1 MYLHLG
7 QGVVAK
13 TREII
18 GIFDLDTST
27 IRGSTREFLAAAEKE
42 NRVTTVAMD
51 ELPKAFVVCDSGQ
64 KPGKDKRFRRLL
76 ASGQKPRVDEI
87 FISPLA
93 AATLLKRNEMGRFL

>member
-13 TREII
+13 TRDII

-51 ELPKAFVVCDSGQ
+51 ELPKSFVVCD
-64 KPGKDKRFRRLL
+64 
-76 ASGQKPRVDEI
+76 SGQKPRVDEI

-93 AATLLKRNEMGRFL
+93 AATLLKRNEMGRLL

>member
-13 TREII
+13 RREII

-51 ELPKAFVVCDSGQ
+51 ELPKSFVVC
-64 KPGKDKRFRRLL
+64 

>member
-51 ELPKAFVVCDSGQ
+51 ELPKSFVVCDSGH
-64 KPGKDKRFRRLL
+64 
-76 ASGQKPRVDEI
+76 KPRVDEI

>member
-13 TREII
+13 TREVI

-27 IRGSTREFLAAAEKE
+27 IRKATREFLAAAEKE
-42 NRVTTVAMD
+42 NRVTTVAKE
-51 ELPKAFVVCDSGQ
+51 ELPKAFVLCASQ
-64 KPGKDKRFRRLL
+64 KIRG
-76 ASGQKPRVDEI
+76 DEV

-93 AATLLKRNEMGRFL
+93 SSTLEKRIELERFI

>member
-51 ELPKAFVVCDSGQ
+51 ELPKSFVVCDSGQ
-64 KPGKDKRFRRLL
+64 KP
-76 ASGQKPRVDEI
+76 RVDEI
-87 FISPLA
+87 LISPLA
-93 AATLLKRNEMGRFL
+93 AATLLKRNEIGRFL

>member
-13 TREII
+13 RREII

-51 ELPKAFVVCDSGQ
+51 ELPKSFVVCDSGQ
-64 KPGKDKRFRRLL
+64 KPC
-76 ASGQKPRVDEI
+76 VDEI